1 MVSDCANRKKGFK
14 LNIPYSEDTEIFLQL
29 YWVNKMI
36 NTKFESSSG
45 MSQSRLEILSVLYES
60 DEINQTD
67 L

>member
-1 MVSDCANRKKGFK
+1 
-14 LNIPYSEDTEIFLQL
+14 
-29 YWVNKMI
+29 MI